1 MSLSRINVCKLTIKD
16 NFFWLTEH
24 VYKIKNEIIVQSPL
38 VIVYLIIVE
47 SLDIV
52 DKTWETDFLLNKFSC
67 NSGFSCFSQILNSEH
82 FFERPSGADRY
93 KMIK

>member
-1 MSLSRINVCKLTIKD
+1 M
-16 NFFWLTEH
+16 
-24 VYKIKNEIIVQSPL
+24 YL
-38 VIVYLIIVE
+38 VIVE

-82 FFERPSGADRY
+82 FFERPLGADNY
-93 KMIK
+93 KMIKYKLNLSFPS